1 MNNKTV
7 KKGLLP
13 YVFLLS
19 FIILGIFIYNHFDE
33 LEIGGEDPSNKIEG
47 A

>member
-1 MNNKTV
+1 MDKVQDIFLTII
-7 KKGLLP
+7 GG
-13 YVFLLS
+13 FLLS

-33 LEIGGEDPSNKIEG
+33 LEIGGEDPSNKLEG

>member
-1 MNNKTV
+1 MDKIQVIFLTV
-7 KKGLLP
+7 VGT
-13 YVFLLS
+13 FLLS